1 MEAPV
6 IAPVKKTDVDKGDR
20 GRDKPPGS
28 PGAEWM
34 GLRD

>member
-6 IAPVKKTDVDKGDR
+6 IAPVKKTDFDEGDR
-20 GRDKPPGS
+20 GRDRPPRS
-28 PGAEWM
+28 PGAEWT